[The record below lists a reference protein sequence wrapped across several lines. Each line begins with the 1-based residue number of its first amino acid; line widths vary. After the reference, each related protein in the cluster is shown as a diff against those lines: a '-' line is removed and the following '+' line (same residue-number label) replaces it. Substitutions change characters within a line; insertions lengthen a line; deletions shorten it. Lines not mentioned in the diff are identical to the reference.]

1 METGAIHTVAIGSD
15 HAGYALKTAIADFL
29 RESGYEVTD
38 VGTHSDDRVD
48 YPHFAAAVAQLVVDG
63 DVERGVLVCG
73 SGQGVSIAANKV
85 PGARAGVVREVHD
98 AEMLRKHNNANIA
111 CFGQQ
116 ATERNGCAAHAF
128 LTTDFEE
135 AAIRPGWATHGSR
148 QGRVC
153 RPARGRARRDGSTV
167 RRVAEKR
174 TQRRDRSA

>member
-1 METGAIHTVAIGSD
+1 MDAGAIHTVAIGSD

-29 RESGYEVTD
+29 RDSGYEVTD

-48 YPHFAAAVAQLVVDG
+48 YPHFAAAVAHLVVDG

-85 PGARAGVVREVHD
+85 PGARAGVVREVYD

-116 ATERNGCAAHAF
+116 ATDEETARSAVHAF
-128 LTTDFEE
+128 LTTDFE
-135 AAIRPGWATHGSR
+135 G
-148 QGRVC
+148 GRHQ
-153 RPARGRARRDGSTV
+153 ARVEQLTALDKGESV
-167 RRVAEKR
+167 
-174 TQRRDRSA
+174 

>member
-1 METGAIHTVAIGSD
+1 METVAIRTVAIGSD

-29 RESGYEVTD
+29 RDSGYEVTD

-48 YPHFAAAVAQLVVDG
+48 YPHFAAAVAQMVVDG
-63 DVERGVLVCG
+63 EVERGILVCG

-116 ATERNGCAAHAF
+116 ATDEETARSAAHAF
-128 LTTDFEE
+128 LTTDFEGGRHQARVDHV
-135 AAIRPGWATHGSR
+135 AALDRGDD
-148 QGRVC
+148 VC
-153 RPARGRARRDGSTV
+153 TTEYDPNHIV
-167 RRVAEKR
+167 RWMV
-174 TQRRDRSA
+174 

>member
-1 METGAIHTVAIGSD
+1 METVAIQTVAIGSD

-29 RESGYEVTD
+29 RDSGYEVTD

-48 YPHFAAAVAQLVVDG
+48 YPHFAAAVAQMVVDS
-63 DVERGVLVCG
+63 DVERGILVCG

-116 ATERNGCAAHAF
+116 ATDEETARSAVHAF
-128 LTTDFEE
+128 LTTDFEGGRHQARVE
-135 AAIRPGWATHGSR
+135 QLAALDKGES
-148 QGRVC
+148 V
-153 RPARGRARRDGSTV
+153 
-167 RRVAEKR
+167 
-174 TQRRDRSA
+174 